1 MGVKTAVAV
10 GAAGVAVGLVT
21 RSLVRKKHDTDGDG
35 RHPEGWKAV
44 TILGDATAFTQ
55 NGYPEPLRRMAD
67 VLEVR
72 LKDAPA
78 DKGFEVHARVRDGA
92 DLKPVVGDEDPDQ
105 ALRAALRDA
114 KQLFETGEILR
125 ATPRPHGHRPT
136 TLLGAAVDKAE
147 DEAKGEGVL

>member
-21 RSLVRKKHDTDGDG
+21 RSLVRSKQDTDGDG

-44 TILGDATAFTQ
+44 TVLGDAAAFTQ
-55 NGYPEPLRRMAD
+55 DGYPEPLQRIAN
-67 VLEVR
+67 VLEIR
-72 LKDAPA
+72 LDPAPA

-92 DLKPVVGDEDPDQ
+92 DTSSVLGDDDPEQ

-125 ATPRPHGHRPT
+125 ATPRPHGHRPA

-147 DEAKGEGVL
+147 DEAKGAGVL

>member
-21 RSLVRKKHDTDGDG
+21 RSLVREKRDTDGDG

-44 TILGDATAFTQ
+44 TILGDAAAFARD
-55 NGYPEPLRRMAD
+55 GYPDPLQRIAE
-67 VLEVR
+67 VLEIR
-72 LKDAPA
+72 LDDAPA
-78 DKGFEVHARVRDGA
+78 DKGFEVHARVRDSA
-92 DLKPVVGDEDPDQ
+92 DAKAVLGGDDPDQ